1 MTWKLWK
8 VLSCQDASTTV
19 MPCGASVSLLEMES
33 SSLSCGVWWETHFHS
48 SQRRFWQLPCH
59 SRASAAPA
67 VSKIAAGKSDAPRTP
82 NRFFSPLFFW
92 REKKGKCQEEI
103 FCVLQLFIKGLK
115 AHVNWEWNIK
125 VQLDAHACFWPVE
138 RKEYFHGAQRS
149 GLRLFLSEG

>member
-1 MTWKLWK
+1 MPQQ
-8 VLSCQDASTTV
+8 LSCPAVRVS
-19 MPCGASVSLLEMES
+19 PCLKWNPAPFHVACDGRHTFILARDDSDS
-33 SSLSCGVWWETHFHS
+33 SPAIREHQQHQPFPK
-48 SQRRFWQLPCH
+48 SQRE
-59 SRASAAPA
+59 RAMLLAPQ
-67 VSKIAAGKSDAPRTP
+67 ID
-82 NRFFSPLFFW
+82 FFPLFFFW